1 MMDSIENQRQ
11 KSDSIMNKLMEDE
24 EVRNLLL
31 KKIMEKGLDKGVF

>member
-1 MMDSIENQRQ
+1 MASIENQRQ

-31 KKIMEKGLDKGVF
+31 KKIMEKGLDKTFF